1 MMRWLTGA
9 ACALIL
15 SACGYHLVGQGG
27 TSDVVPK
34 DAVVLQVQMLS
45 GDDARLLAVAE
56 KSLVQRMALPL
67 LKQTDDSTEAVLNV
81 YIEAANESMVAT
93 SFDSAGVANQY
104 RLTISGNMRVLY
116 QDKERWQSGVITV
129 QGDVFAAGDAVAI
142 EAQRES
148 VAKSLRKAWVQKV
161 LQRMYS
167 GF

>member
-27 TSDVVPK
+27 ISNVVPK
-34 DAVVLQVQMLS
+34 DAVALQVQILS
-45 GDDARLLAVAE
+45 GDDALLAVAE

-67 LKQTDDSTEAVLNV
+67 FKKNDESKDAVLHI
-81 YIEAANESMVAT
+81 YIEHAQESMRAT
-93 SFDSAGVANQY
+93 SFDGSGVANQY
-104 RLTISGNMRVLY
+104 RLTISGRMRVLY
-116 QDKERWQSGVITV
+116 QDKERWQSGVVAV
-129 QGDVFAAGDAVAI
+129 QGDVFATGGAVVI

-148 VAKSLRKAWVQKV
+148 VAKSLRTQWIQQV

>member
-1 MMRWLTGA
+1 MMRWFTGA

-27 TSDVVPK
+27 TSDVVPN
-34 DAVVLQVQMLS
+34 DAVAVQVQMLS

-67 LKQTDDSTEAVLNV
+67 LKQGDETTDAVLHV
-81 YIEAANESMVAT
+81 YMEHVQETMNAT
-93 SFDSAGVANQY
+93 SFDASGVANQY
-104 RLTISGNMRVLY
+104 RLTISGKMRVLY
-116 QDKERWQSGVITV
+116 QDKERWQSGVVAV
-129 QGDVFAAGDAVAI
+129 QGDVFATGGAVVI

-148 VAKSLRKAWVQKV
+148 VAKSLRRQWIQQV
-161 LQRMYS
+161 LQSMYS